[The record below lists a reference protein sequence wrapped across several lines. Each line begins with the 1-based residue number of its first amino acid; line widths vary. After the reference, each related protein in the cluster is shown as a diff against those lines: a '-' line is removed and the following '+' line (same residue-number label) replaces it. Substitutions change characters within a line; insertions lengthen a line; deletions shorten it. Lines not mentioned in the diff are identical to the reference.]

1 MYRFTLVLMIVPIVA
16 IASFAVQ
23 AESDEGEAATEKSRI
38 PGWFRVDT
46 DSLGTHFLI
55 GATHSVGGLSL
66 ESNIFIDDALGEFDL
81 GVSIPAVKGD
91 GFSLTLLP
99 MLGLGFEY
107 AVDGKPSPDG
117 PLAIYPHL
125 FVFMPA
131 GNFFLKSWTIGTLKS
146 VFDAE
151 KNNEVYT
158 RNYVTYSLNKTL
170 AIGPQVEAV
179 IVRNPGTP
187 IDVTVSG
194 PDPIRTEIVGKGSDL
209 VSFVVG
215 LRINIGYGEN
225 NTLGILVGYDTKK
238 TEEQTGLTGRLSFTR
253 RW

>member
-1 MYRFTLVLMIVPIVA
+1 MYKSTFILVIISIVA
-16 IASFAVQ
+16 IANFSVQ
-23 AESDEGEAATEKSRI
+23 AENDENEATVETSHT

-55 GATHSVGGLSL
+55 GATHSVGGVSL
-66 ESNIFIDDALGEFDL
+66 ESNIFIDDTIGEFDL
-81 GVSIPAVKGD
+81 GVSLPAVKGD
-91 GFSLTLLP
+91 GFGITLLP
-99 MLGLGFEY
+99 MLGLGYDF
-107 AVDGKPSPDG
+107 AVPDG

-125 FVFMPA
+125 FVFIPA
-131 GNFFLKSWTIGTLKS
+131 GSLFFKSWTIGTLYS
-146 VFDAE
+146 VFDE
-151 KNNEVYT
+151 DRSNEVYT

-179 IVRNPGTP
+179 IVG
-187 IDVTVSG
+187 SG
-194 PDPIRTEIVGKGSDL
+194 VGL

-215 LRINIGYGEN
+215 PRINIGYGKN

-238 TEEQTGLTGRLSFTR
+238 SEDQTGLTGRLSFTR

>member
-1 MYRFTLVLMIVPIVA
+1 MYRFTLVLMIVFIVV
-16 IASFAVQ
+16 IASFSAH
-23 AESDEGEAATEKSRI
+23 AESDESEMSPEKSRI

-55 GATHSVGGLSL
+55 GATHSVGGLSI
-66 ESNIFIDDALGEFDL
+66 ESNIFIDDTIGEFDL

-91 GFSLTLLP
+91 GFGITLLP
-99 MLGLGFEY
+99 MLGLGYDY
-107 AVDGKPSPDG
+107 AAPDG

-131 GNFFLKSWTIGTLKS
+131 GKLFLKSWTIGTLYS
-146 VFDAE
+146 VFDE
-151 KNNEVYT
+151 DRSNEVYT
-158 RNYVTYSLNKTL
+158 RNYITYSLNRTV
-170 AIGPQVEAV
+170 AVGPQVEAV
-179 IVRNPGTP
+179 LVG
-187 IDVTVSG
+187 SG
-194 PDPIRTEIVGKGSDL
+194 VGL

-215 LRINIGYGEN
+215 PRINIGYGEN

-238 TEEQTGLTGRLSFTR
+238 EEEQTGLTGRLSFTR

>member
-1 MYRFTLVLMIVPIVA
+1 MYRFTLALMIISIVA
-16 IASFAVQ
+16 IASFSVQ
-23 AESDEGEAATEKSRI
+23 AESNEGETAAEESHI

-66 ESNIFIDDALGEFDL
+66 ESNIFIDDTIGEFDL
-81 GVSIPAVKGD
+81 GVSIPAITGE
-91 GFSLTLLP
+91 GLSLILLP
-99 MLGLGFEY
+99 MIGLGYDF
-107 AVDGKPSPDG
+107 AAPDG

-131 GNFFLKSWTIGTLKS
+131 GKLFLKSWTIGTLYS
-146 VFDAE
+146 VFDE
-151 KNNEVYT
+151 DKFNEVYT
-158 RNYVTYSLNKTL
+158 RNYITYSLNKTL
-170 AIGPQVEAV
+170 AIGPQAEAV
-179 IVRNPGTP
+179 F
-187 IDVTVSG
+187 
-194 PDPIRTEIVGKGSDL
+194 VGGGVGL

-215 LRINIGYGEN
+215 PRINIGYGEN

-238 TEEQTGLTGRLSFTR
+238 DEEQTGLTGRLSFTR

>member
-1 MYRFTLVLMIVPIVA
+1 MYRFTLVLITVCIVA
-16 IASFAVQ
+16 ITSFSIQ
-23 AESDEGEAATEKSRI
+23 AENNEDETASEKSHS

-55 GATHSVGGLSL
+55 GATHAVGGVSL
-66 ESNIFIDDALGEFDL
+66 ESNIFIDDTIGEFDL

-91 GFSLTLLP
+91 SFSIILLP
-99 MLGLGFEY
+99 MLGLGYDY
-107 AVDGKPSPDG
+107 ATPDG

-131 GNFFLKSWTIGTLKS
+131 GNLFLKSWTIGTLYS
-146 VFDAE
+146 VFDE
-151 KNNEVYT
+151 DKSNELYT
-158 RNYVTYSLNKTL
+158 RNYLTYSLNKTL
-170 AIGPQVEAV
+170 AVGPQVEV
-179 IVRNPGTP
+179 VL
-187 IDVTVSG
+187 
-194 PDPIRTEIVGKGSDL
+194 VGNGVGL

-215 LRINIGYGEN
+215 SRINIGYGEN

-238 TEEQTGLTGRLSFTR
+238 SEDQTGLTGRLSFTR

>member
-1 MYRFTLVLMIVPIVA
+1 MYRFTLVLIAVCIVA
-16 IASFAVQ
+16 TASFSVQ
-23 AESDEGEAATEKSRI
+23 AESDENETAAETSRI

-55 GATHSVGGLSL
+55 GATHSVGGISL
-66 ESNIFIDDALGEFDL
+66 ESNIFIDDTIGEFDL
-81 GVSIPAVKGD
+81 GVSIPAVKGE
-91 GFSLTLLP
+91 GLSLTLLP
-99 MLGLGFEY
+99 MLGLGYDF
-107 AVDGKPSPDG
+107 AAPDG
-117 PLAIYPHL
+117 PLAVYPHL

-131 GNFFLKSWTIGTLKS
+131 GSFFLKSWTIGTLYS
-146 VFDAE
+146 LFDEE

-158 RNYVTYSLNKTL
+158 RNYFTYSLNKTL

-179 IVRNPGTP
+179 IVG
-187 IDVTVSG
+187 G
-194 PDPIRTEIVGKGSDL
+194 GVGL

-215 LRINIGYGEN
+215 PRINIGYGEN

-238 TEEQTGLTGRLSFTR
+238 EEDQTGLTGRLSFTR

>member
-1 MYRFTLVLMIVPIVA
+1 MA
-16 IASFAVQ
+16 IASFSVQ
-23 AESDEGEAATEKSRI
+23 AESDENNAAAEKSRI

-55 GATHSVGGLSL
+55 GATHSVGGASL
-66 ESNIFIDDALGEFDL
+66 ESNIFIDDTVGEFDL
-81 GVSIPAVKGD
+81 SVSIPAVKGE

-99 MLGLGFEY
+99 MLGLGYDY
-107 AVDGKPSPDG
+107 AAPDG

-131 GNFFLKSWTIGTLKS
+131 GNLFLKSWTIGTLYS
-146 VFDAE
+146 VFDE
-151 KNNEVYT
+151 DRSNELYT
-158 RNYVTYSLNKTL
+158 RNYITYSLNKTV

-179 IVRNPGTP
+179 L
-187 IDVTVSG
+187 
-194 PDPIRTEIVGKGSDL
+194 VGNSVGL

-215 LRINIGYGEN
+215 PRINIGYGEN

-238 TEEQTGLTGRLSFTR
+238 AEEQTGLTGRLSFTR

>member
-1 MYRFTLVLMIVPIVA
+1 MYRFILVLIAVCIVA
-16 IASFAVQ
+16 IATFSVQ
-23 AESDEGEAATEKSRI
+23 AESDENEAAAEPSHT

-55 GATHSVGGLSL
+55 GATHSVGGVSL
-66 ESNIFIDDALGEFDL
+66 ESNIFIDDTIGEFDL

-91 GFSLTLLP
+91 GFGITLLP
-99 MLGLGFEY
+99 MLGLGYDF
-107 AVDGKPSPDG
+107 AVPDG

-131 GNFFLKSWTIGTLKS
+131 GKLFLKSWTIGTLYS
-146 VFDAE
+146 VFDE
-151 KNNEVYT
+151 DRSNEVYT

-179 IVRNPGTP
+179 IVG
-187 IDVTVSG
+187 SG
-194 PDPIRTEIVGKGSDL
+194 VGL

-215 LRINIGYGEN
+215 PRINIGYGKN

-238 TEEQTGLTGRLSFTR
+238 KGEETGLTGRLSFIR

>member
-1 MYRFTLVLMIVPIVA
+1 MYRFTLVLIAVCIVA
-16 IASFAVQ
+16 IASFSVQ
-23 AESDEGEAATEKSRI
+23 AESAENEAAAEKSHT

-55 GATHSVGGLSL
+55 GATHTVGGLSL
-66 ESNIFIDDALGEFDL
+66 ESNIFIDDTIGEFDL
-81 GVSIPAVKGD
+81 GVSIPAVKGE
-91 GFSLTLLP
+91 GLSIILLP
-99 MLGLGFEY
+99 MLGLGYDF
-107 AVDGKPSPDG
+107 AAPDG
-117 PLAIYPHL
+117 PLAVYPHL

-131 GNFFLKSWTIGTLKS
+131 GKLFLKSWTIGTLYS
-146 VFDAE
+146 VFDE
-151 KNNEVYT
+151 DRTNEVYT

-179 IVRNPGTP
+179 IVGG
-187 IDVTVSG
+187 DVG
-194 PDPIRTEIVGKGSDL
+194 L

-215 LRINIGYGEN
+215 PRINIGYGEN

-238 TEEQTGLTGRLSFTR
+238 GENQTGMTGRLSFTR

>member
-1 MYRFTLVLMIVPIVA
+1 MYRFTLVLIAVCIVA
-16 IASFAVQ
+16 IASFSVQ
-23 AESDEGEAATEKSRI
+23 AESDENEAAAEKSHT

-55 GATHSVGGLSL
+55 GATHAVGGLSL
-66 ESNIFIDDALGEFDL
+66 ESNIFIDDTIGEFDL
-81 GVSIPAVKGD
+81 GVSIPAVKGE
-91 GFSLTLLP
+91 GLSIILLP
-99 MLGLGFEY
+99 MLGLGYDF
-107 AVDGKPSPDG
+107 AAPDG

-131 GNFFLKSWTIGTLKS
+131 GKLFLKSWTIGTLYS
-146 VFDAE
+146 VFDE
-151 KNNEVYT
+151 DRTNEVYT

-179 IVRNPGTP
+179 IVGG
-187 IDVTVSG
+187 DVG
-194 PDPIRTEIVGKGSDL
+194 L

-215 LRINIGYGEN
+215 PRINIGYGEN

-238 TEEQTGLTGRLSFTR
+238 GEDQTGMTGRLSFTR

>member
-1 MYRFTLVLMIVPIVA
+1 MYRFTLVLIAVCIVA
-16 IASFAVQ
+16 IASFSVQ
-23 AESDEGEAATEKSRI
+23 AENDESDTAAEKSRI

-66 ESNIFIDDALGEFDL
+66 ESNIFIDDTIGEFDL

-91 GFSLTLLP
+91 GLSITLLP
-99 MLGLGFEY
+99 MLGLGYDF
-107 AVDGKPSPDG
+107 AAPDG

-131 GNFFLKSWTIGTLKS
+131 GKLFLKSWTIGTLYS
-146 VFDAE
+146 VFDE
-151 KNNEVYT
+151 DRSNEVYT
-158 RNYVTYSLNKTL
+158 RNYITYSLNKTL

-179 IVRNPGTP
+179 LVGN
-187 IDVTVSG
+187 DVG
-194 PDPIRTEIVGKGSDL
+194 L

-215 LRINIGYGEN
+215 PRINIGYGEN

-238 TEEQTGLTGRLSFTR
+238 DEEQTGLTGRLSFTR

>member
-1 MYRFTLVLMIVPIVA
+1 MYRFTHVLIVVCIVA
-16 IASFAVQ
+16 IATFSVH
-23 AESDEGEAATEKSRI
+23 AESDENEVESEKSRI

-66 ESNIFIDDALGEFDL
+66 ESNIFIDDTIGEFDL
-81 GVSIPAVKGD
+81 GVSIPAIQGE
-91 GFSLTLLP
+91 GLSLILLP
-99 MLGLGFEY
+99 MLGLGYDF
-107 AVDGKPSPDG
+107 AAPDG

-131 GNFFLKSWTIGTLKS
+131 GKIFLKSWTIGTLYS
-146 VFDAE
+146 VFDGD
-151 KNNEVYT
+151 KSNEVYT
-158 RNYVTYSLNKTL
+158 RNYITYSLNKTL
-170 AIGPQVEAV
+170 AIGPQIEAV
-179 IVRNPGTP
+179 VVG
-187 IDVTVSG
+187 SG
-194 PDPIRTEIVGKGSDL
+194 VGL

-215 LRINIGYGEN
+215 PRINIGYGEN

-238 TEEQTGLTGRLSFTR
+238 EEEQTGLTGRLSFTR